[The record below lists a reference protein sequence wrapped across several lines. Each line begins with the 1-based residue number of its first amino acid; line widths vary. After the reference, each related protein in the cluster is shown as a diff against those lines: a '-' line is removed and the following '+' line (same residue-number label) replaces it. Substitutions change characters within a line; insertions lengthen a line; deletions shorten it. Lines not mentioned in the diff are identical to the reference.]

1 MVTERKLRNA
11 FTSLGDVC
19 TPGCDHMLTKQR
31 KKELMAQ
38 MGPQTPSVII
48 GKNGVTDAILEE
60 IKSQLASKK
69 IVKVSLPQ
77 NAEKKE
83 EVVEVICTFTNSTC
97 IDLRGRKV
105 ILYRE

>member
-1 MVTERKLRNA
+1 
-11 FTSLGDVC
+11 
-19 TPGCDHMLTKQR
+19 MLTKQR

-69 IVKVSLPQ
+69 IVKGLAAP
-77 NAEKKE
+77 K
-83 EVVEVICTFTNSTC
+83 C
-97 IDLRGRKV
+97 
-105 ILYRE
+105 